1 MTDTQSRRRL
11 PAPVLAEAVG
21 TAVLVIG
28 GVGTAVLAGKTVGTV
43 GIALAFGLTLAALV
57 YAIGPIS
64 GCHVNP
70 AVTLAMA
77 LRRRM
82 QPRMALGYVVAQVV
96 GAIVGGAIVLLV
108 ASGRPGYS
116 IDVDG
121 LGTNGYGARST
132 GGYGLLPVAV
142 VEIVM
147 TAVLVLV
154 VFAAT
159 DSIATPAGAGVA
171 IGATLV
177 VAHLVAIGIDSTSV
191 NPARSLG
198 PALFAGGVAV
208 SQLWVFIVFPLIG
221 GAVGAV
227 LHLLISSGRGEATL
241 AA

>member
-82 QPRMALGYVVAQVV
+82 QPLMALGYVVAQVV
-96 GAIVGGAIVLLV
+96 GAIVGGAIVLFV
-108 ASGRPGYS
+108 ASRRPGYS

-132 GGYGLLPVAV
+132 GGYDLLTVAV

-198 PALFAGGVAV
+198 PALFAGGAAV

>member
-1 MTDTQSRRRL
+1 MTDTQGRSRL
-11 PAPVLAEAVG
+11 LTPVLAEAIG

-70 AVTLAMA
+70 AITLAMA
-77 LRRRM
+77 LRRRIT
-82 QPRMALGYVVAQVV
+82 PIVALGYVVAQVV
-96 GAIVGGAIVLLV
+96 GAIVGAAIVLLV
-108 ASGRPGYS
+108 VSGRPGYS

-121 LGTNGYGARST
+121 LGTNGYGAQST

-142 VEIVM
+142 IEIVL

-177 VAHLVAIGIDSTSV
+177 VAHLIAIGIDSTSV

-198 PALFAGGVAV
+198 PALFAGGTALG
-208 SQLWVFIVFPLIG
+208 QLWVFIVFPLIG
-221 GAVGAV
+221 GVVGAL
-227 LHLLISSGRGEATL
+227 LHMVISSRRELVEA
-241 AA
+241 

>member
-1 MTDTQSRRRL
+1 MTDTQSRTQL
-11 PAPVLAEAVG
+11 LTPVLAEAIG

-28 GVGTAVLAGKTVGTV
+28 GVGTAVLAGKTVGTI

-70 AVTLAMA
+70 AITLAMA
-77 LRRRM
+77 IRRRIS
-82 QPRMALGYVVAQVV
+82 PVTAVGYVVAQVI
-96 GAIVGGAIVLLV
+96 GAIVGAAVVLLV

-116 IDVDG
+116 VDVDG
-121 LGTNGYGARST
+121 LGTNGYGAQST

-142 VEIVM
+142 IEIVL
-147 TAVLVLV
+147 TAVLVFV

-198 PALFAGGVAV
+198 PALFAGRTALGH
-208 SQLWVFIVFPLIG
+208 LWVFIVFPLVG
-221 GAVGAV
+221 GVVGAL
-227 LHLLISSGRGEATL
+227 LHRAVSGREEAV

>member
-1 MTDTQSRRRL
+1 M
-11 PAPVLAEAVG
+11 
-21 TAVLVIG
+21 
-28 GVGTAVLAGKTVGTV
+28 
-43 GIALAFGLTLAALV
+43 
-57 YAIGPIS
+57 
-64 GCHVNP
+64 NP
-70 AVTLAMA
+70 AITLAMA
-77 LRRRM
+77 LRRRIT
-82 QPRMALGYVVAQVV
+82 PVVAVAYVVAQMV
-96 GAIVGGAIVLLV
+96 GAVIGAAIVLVV

-121 LGTNGYGARST
+121 LGTNGYGAQST

-142 VEIVM
+142 IEIVL

-177 VAHLVAIGIDSTSV
+177 VAHLIAIGIDSTSV

-198 PALFAGGVAV
+198 PALFAGGSALAH
-208 SQLWVFIVFPLIG
+208 LWVFIVFPLIG
-221 GAVGAV
+221 GVVGAV
-227 LHLLISSGRGEATL
+227 LHLAISGRNEAV

>member
-82 QPRMALGYVVAQVV
+82 QPLMALGYVVAQVV

-132 GGYGLLPVAV
+132 GGYDLLTVAV

-198 PALFAGGVAV
+198 PALFAGGAAV

>member
-82 QPRMALGYVVAQVV
+82 QPLMALGYVVAQVV

-132 GGYGLLPVAV
+132 GGYDLLPVAV

-198 PALFAGGVAV
+198 PALFAGGAAV

-227 LHLLISSGRGEATL
+227 LHLLISSGRGEAT
-241 AA
+241 AAA